1 MAGPE
6 TLLDVAA
13 SPDGTS
19 PLTIAFAD
27 NAALSAVVG
36 EADAHLA
43 LIEQRLDV
51 RLTPRG
57 NVVAIAGGEGAA
69 EHARDV
75 LQELYMRA
83 TQGHEIGLGEV
94 DGAIRMSA
102 HTEELPLADIDEGE
116 TQPISAR
123 ETQSAGE
130 RQTQPAG
137 VRQTQP
143 AGARRGMLRRE
154 IRTRKKTITARTPMQ
169 SEYMGLLEKH
179 ELVLATGPAG
189 TGKTYLAVL
198 YGVSLLE
205 KGLIDRIILSRPAVE
220 AGEKLGF
227 LPGDMKE
234 KVDPYL
240 RPLYDALGDTM
251 QPDKIE
257 KAIAGGIIEVA
268 PLAFMRG
275 RTLANAFVI
284 LDEAQNTTSMQMKM
298 FLTRLGENSRMVVNG
313 DESQI
318 DLPRGTVSGLVEAM
332 QVLRGVPGIGHAR
345 FTAEDVVRH
354 ELVGRI
360 VAAYDRV
367 GAVRARA
374 RHDDGRPRDA
384 GLVSAGAPGD

>member
-6 TLLDVAA
+6 TLLDVAS
-13 SPDGTS
+13 SPDGAS
-19 PLTIAFAD
+19 PLNVSFAD
-27 NAALSAVVG
+27 NACLSAVVG

-57 NVVAIAGGEGAA
+57 NVVAIAGDASAA

-83 TQGHEIGLGEV
+83 SEGQEIGLGEV

-102 HTEELPLADIDEGE
+102 HTEELPLVATNGEGRVE
-116 TQPISAR
+116 P
-123 ETQSAGE
+123 
-130 RQTQPAG
+130 P
-137 VRQTQP
+137 
-143 AGARRGMLRRE
+143 RGPRRE

-198 YGVSLLE
+198 YAVSLLE
-205 KGLIDRIILSRPAVE
+205 KGMIDRIILSRPAVE

-240 RPLYDALGDTM
+240 RPLYDALYDCMPPEQVERRLASGE
-251 QPDKIE
+251 IE
-257 KAIAGGIIEVA
+257 IAPI
-268 PLAFMRG
+268 AFMRG
-275 RTLANAFVI
+275 RTLADSFII
-284 LDEAQNTTSMQMKM
+284 LDEAQNTTREQMKM
-298 FLTRLGENSRMVVNG
+298 FLTRFGQNSRMVVCG
-313 DESQI
+313 D
-318 DLPRGTVSGLVEAM
+318 PRQVDIPGGDGMSGLADAVAKLEGVE
-332 QVLRGVPGIGHAR
+332 GFGTIR
-345 FTAEDVVRH
+345 FTAADVVRH
-354 ELVGRI
+354 PIVGRI
-360 VAAYDRV
+360 VEAYE
-367 GAVRARA
+367 G
-374 RHDDGRPRDA
+374 
-384 GLVSAGAPGD
+384 